1 MFKTGEEALTWVMKR
16 TGKGKGFVS
25 FLEVMEKIGNPQD
38 QLKTIHVAGTNGKGS
53 TVQFIQSILAKSGFK
68 VGTFTSPHLLSHL
81 DRIRC
86 DGKWIEEEVF
96 LRILNQHYDLIQEY
110 QLGMFEIDTLIM
122 FVYFK
127 EQKVDFAVVE
137 AGIGGRYDSTN
148 CMSSPIVSVIT
159 SIGHDHSEM
168 LGDTIEKVAFQKSGI
183 IKKGGCC
190 VVGKIPDAAYTIIQ
204 EEARKQNAKLIL
216 AKELG
221 EEIKLQSDAL
231 YQRQN
236 AAIAYEV
243 ILQLEKI
250 EGIKILSQHKK
261 EGLETSIWPGRYDVM
276 SQYPRIILDGA
287 HNQQGIEALT
297 QSLKNEGK
305 PLVIIFSALKDKP
318 VIEMLMRLEDV
329 ADMIYV
335 VEFDF
340 YRALPLTDYP
350 QSKKIIR
357 CKDFDDAFQSAKN
370 SIRDEGC
377 LCICGSLYFI
387 SEVYAQLKK

>member
-127 EQKVDFAVVE
+127 EQKVDFVVVE

-148 CMSSPIVSVIT
+148 CISSPIVSVIT

-276 SQYPRIILDGA
+276 SHHPRIILDGA